1 MQEVISNRY
10 QSAQGKRIALY
21 RDVQV
26 HVDNESF
33 QQLWTDVKQHRL
45 AGLILVGG
53 HGAIFDMEDWFS
65 PSMPG
70 VGFTLEHLPNQTNRP
85 GRGFLHLD
93 IAGFRA
99 RALDYLIARGSRNIA
114 VIAQPYEPHLRPIT
128 GEMTQRG
135 LQVRDHWILRTA
147 MEQPQCAHDLARLL
161 FSQDDR
167 PDGLIIMDDNLV
179 ESTVAGIVDAR
190 VVVPDQLKIV
200 AHCNWPI
207 PSTQLLPCTMLGFE
221 AAEFLDYAIQT
232 IDALR
237 QQRKD
242 LPATLIK
249 PRFADERITN
259 RPG

>member
-1 MQEVISNRY
+1 
-10 QSAQGKRIALY
+10 
-21 RDVQV
+21 
-26 HVDNESF
+26 
-33 QQLWTDVKQHRL
+33 
-45 AGLILVGG
+45 
-53 HGAIFDMEDWFS
+53 
-65 PSMPG
+65 
-70 VGFTLEHLPNQTNRP
+70 
-85 GRGFLHLD
+85 
-93 IAGFRA
+93 
-99 RALDYLIARGSRNIA
+99 
-114 VIAQPYEPHLRPIT
+114 
-128 GEMTQRG
+128 
-135 LQVRDHWILRTA
+135 
-147 MEQPQCAHDLARLL
+147 LL